1 MGATAGTRRAPVKSS
16 ERRSPFERRVG
27 IAARALAN
35 SSLRRQHER
44 PMARLSRSFFARP
57 ALVVARELLG
67 KVLVHRTA
75 GHERSGIIVE
85 TEAYLGERD
94 LASHA
99 SRGRTARTEVMF
111 GPPGHA
117 YVYFVYGMHHCMN
130 VVTGEDGTAEA
141 VLLRALAPLHGIEA
155 DQRTDGPGKLCRV
168 LGIDRA
174 HNRSDLVRGDLFFRD
189 GPPPPRGKVARGPR
203 IGVDYAGAWSRK
215 PYRFWWRGHSCVSRK
230 RR

>member
-1 MGATAGTRRAPVKSS
+1 MT
-16 ERRSPFERRVG
+16 
-27 IAARALAN
+27 
-35 SSLRRQHER
+35 
-44 PMARLSRSFFARP
+44 RLSRSFFARP

-67 KVLVHRTA
+67 KVLVHRTGA
-75 GHERSGIIVE
+75 RERSGIIVE

-99 SRGRTARTEVMF
+99 ARGRTARTDVMF

-117 YVYFVYGMHHCMN
+117 YVYFIYGMHHCMN

-155 DQRTDGPGKLCRV
+155 DLRTDGPGKLCRV

-189 GPPPPRGKVARGPR
+189 GTPPPRGKVARGPR
-203 IGVDYAGAWSRK
+203 VGFNYAGAWSRK
-215 PYRFWWRGHSCVSRK
+215 PYRYWWRDHPCVSRK
-230 RR
+230 GR